1 MAPVVSAKTA
11 KGSVFLAQPQFVGG
25 VRDSIVFFFS
35 RKLQSV
41 GSPLPSPLP
50 TLFSLFALY
59 RTRRASAVTHSPRA
73 RVCVLALLS

>member
-41 GSPLPSPLP
+41 GSTPSP
-50 TLFSLFALY
+50 SLADSREGRVQSL
-59 RTRRASAVTHSPRA
+59 TT
-73 RVCVLALLS
+73 RVCVCVPTLLS